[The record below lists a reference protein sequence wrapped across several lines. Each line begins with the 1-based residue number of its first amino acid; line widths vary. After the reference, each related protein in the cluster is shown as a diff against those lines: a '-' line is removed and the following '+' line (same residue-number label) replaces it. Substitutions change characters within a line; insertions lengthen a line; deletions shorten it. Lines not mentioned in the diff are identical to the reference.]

1 MKPLVCCLL
10 PRPPHPS
17 RDGGAIRTYFLLRGL
32 ASEARVRALVLRPPD
47 RPAGEYPD
55 GVAPLE
61 VPHALGA
68 VVRAGAVLESLG
80 TREAYPALLYRS
92 PQLSRELTRIV
103 TDEPPARVIA
113 LSYHLGPAAAESG
126 ASSWVDFQNVDSEIW
141 RRLADTSPS
150 FPARLF
156 ARAQAPL
163 VEAFEEAV
171 LREAGGVSGVS
182 RRDAGALA
190 ARTPGRDVAV
200 VPNGVDLARYT
211 FRGTA
216 PSDSILF
223 FVGDLA
229 WAPNADG
236 VRWFLNRV
244 WPEIRRRRND
254 ARVEILA
261 RERPA
266 ELVRAAGPDVR
277 FAYSDDTRP
286 YWARAAVAIVPLLA
300 GGGTRLKILEA
311 AACGVPVVSTRVG
324 AEGLDLETGSEIAIA
339 GDASEF
345 ASEVVRLL
353 ADAPAARRQ
362 AEAARRKV
370 ASHYGW
376 DGIGAAFA
384 RAVLERSTAR

>member
-1 MKPLVCCLL
+1 M
-10 PRPPHPS
+10 
-17 RDGGAIRTYFLLRGL
+17 YFLLRGL
-32 ASEARVRALVLRPPD
+32 AAEARVRAFALRSPD
-47 RPAGEYPD
+47 RPTGEYPD

-68 VVRAGAVLESLG
+68 AVRARAALESLG
-80 TREAYPALLYRS
+80 TREAYPGLLYRS
-92 PQLSRELTRIV
+92 PQLSRVLTRIV
-103 TDEPPARVIA
+103 AQESPARVVA
-113 LSYHLGPAAAESG
+113 LSYHLGPAGAESG

-141 RRLADTSPS
+141 RRLGETSPS

-171 LREAGGVSGVS
+171 LRNAGGVSCVS
-182 RRDAGALA
+182 RRDAAALSA
-190 ARTPGRDVAV
+190 HAPGRDVAV
-200 VPNGVDLARYT
+200 VPNGVDLARYA
-211 FRGTA
+211 FREAA

-236 VRWFLNRV
+236 VRWFLDRV
-244 WPEIRRRRND
+244 WPKIRRRHRG

-266 ELVRAAGPDVR
+266 DLVRAAGPDVR

-286 YWARAAVAIVPLLA
+286 SWARAAVAIVPLLS

-339 GDASEF
+339 GDAGEF
-345 ASEVVRLL
+345 ASEVLRLL
-353 ADAPAARRQ
+353 GDAPAARRQ
-362 AEAARRKV
+362 AEAARRRV
-370 ASHYGW
+370 AAQYSW

-384 RAVLERSTAR
+384 RAVLERSAAR

>member
-1 MKPLVCCLL
+1 M
-10 PRPPHPS
+10 
-17 RDGGAIRTYFLLRGL
+17 YFLLRGL

-61 VPHALGA
+61 VAHALGA
-68 VVRAGAVLESLG
+68 AVRAPAILESLG

-103 TDEPPARVIA
+103 TDEPPTRVVA
-113 LSYHLGPAAAESG
+113 LSYHLGRAAAESG
-126 ASSWVDFQNVDSEIW
+126 APSWVDFQNVDSEIW
-141 RRLADTSPS
+141 RRLGETSRS
-150 FPARLF
+150 LPARLF

-163 VEAFEEAV
+163 VGAFEEAV
-171 LREAGGVSGVS
+171 LREAGGASCVS
-182 RRDAGALA
+182 RRDAAALA
-190 ARTPGRDVAV
+190 ARAPGRDVAV
-200 VPNGVDLARYT
+200 VPNGVDLARYAY
-211 FRGTA
+211 REVES
-216 PSDSILF
+216 PDPVLF

-236 VRWFLNRV
+236 IRWFLDRV
-244 WPEIRRRRND
+244 WPRIRRRRRE

-266 ELVRAAGPDVR
+266 DLVRAAGPDVR
-277 FAYSDDTRP
+277 LAYSDDTRP
-286 YWARAAVAIVPLLA
+286 YWARAAVAIVPLLS

-324 AEGLDLETGSEIAIA
+324 AEGLDLEAGSEIAIA
-339 GDASEF
+339 GDAAEF
-345 ASEVVRLL
+345 ASEVLRLL

-370 ASHYGW
+370 AARYGW
-376 DGIGAAFA
+376 DGVGAAFA
-384 RAVLERSTAR
+384 RADLERTPAR